1 MTEIAE
7 ESSSPG
13 DAGRPKDE
21 THYCGMTNHKGQLKN
36 YFTLLLCCKI
46 VVSQTKQLTS
56 YKTYED
62 DTLYEIL

>member
-7 ESSSPG
+7 ESSFPG

-46 VVSQTKQLTS
+46 VVSQTKQLN
-56 YKTYED
+56 
-62 DTLYEIL
+62 ILQNF